1 MNTGLIDSKMSPMRA
16 RDEAYDLPAFAGF
29 DEERLL
35 SAPYTKQRRI
45 AKTPYKVLDAPA
57 L

>member
-1 MNTGLIDSKMSPMRA
+1 MNTGLIDSKMSPMRV